1 MAGHPVRPHLWGK
14 QKEGDTQMSSAL
26 KGLNETLGFKSNE
39 VFLYGYQQS
48 TFVIIHEDEN
58 NRICVSIKFP
68 TDLDESD
75 IERIKSWE
83 KDGYAKK
90 VEKDTDDGTCMD
102 LEFKSSNSDKIKE
115 VLEDISGYIAE
126 KYPEAKIQC
135 YGKDCTET
143 NIDIYELSGVPV
155 PLCEKC
161 AKEMEKDFEKA
172 NIEEEAAPGNYLR
185 GFLGA
190 SLFSIPGILVS
201 FIFIMLGKIAAIA
214 GFVYYYLALK
224 GYSWAKGKFDKI
236 GVLIISVTSLL
247 FVVIGTY
254 ISVVADI
261 AFEMKKIDEFADKP
275 MSDLFLFAFA
285 FAQTPEVASD
295 IKKDIYLALLVCGIC
310 IVLYAFQAFK
320 SAGQKLTIKKG

>member
-1 MAGHPVRPHLWGK
+1 MPHLWGK
-14 QKEGDTQMSSAL
+14 QKEGDTPMSSAL
-26 KGLNETLGFKSNE
+26 KKLNETLGFKSNE
-39 VFLYGYQQS
+39 VFLYGFLKN
-48 TFVIIHEDEN
+48 TFVIIHEDEDN
-58 NRICVSIKFP
+58 KICVSVRFP
-68 TDLDESD
+68 IELDDSD
-75 IERIKSWE
+75 TGRIKSWE

-90 VEKDTDDGTCMD
+90 VEKDPDDATSVD

-214 GFVYYYLALK
+214 GLAYYYLALK
-224 GYSWAKGKFDKI
+224 GYTWAKGKFDKI
-236 GVLIISVTSLL
+236 GVLIVSVTSLL

>member
-1 MAGHPVRPHLWGK
+1 
-14 QKEGDTQMSSAL
+14 MSSAL
-26 KGLNETLGFKSNE
+26 KELNETLGFKSNE
-39 VFLYGYQQS
+39 VFLYGFQQN
-48 TFVIIHEDEN
+48 TFVIIHEDED

-68 TDLDESD
+68 NELDESD
-75 IERIKSWE
+75 LERIKSWE

-90 VEKDTDDGTCMD
+90 IEKDPNDASSVD
-102 LEFKSSNSDKIKE
+102 LSFKSSKKDKIKE
-115 VLEDISGYIAE
+115 VLEDISGYYIG
-126 KYPEAKIQC
+126 KYPEAKITC
-135 YGKDCTET
+135 YGKDCTEET

-161 AKEMEKDFEKA
+161 AKELEKDFEKA

-214 GFVYYYLALK
+214 GFVYYFLALK
-224 GYSWAKGKFDKI
+224 GYSWAKGKLDKI

-254 ISVVADI
+254 ISVIADI
-261 AFEMKKIDEFADKP
+261 AFELKKDEEFAGEP
-275 MSDLFLFAFA
+275 MSNLFLYAYA
-285 FAQTPEVASD
+285 YAQVPEIASV